1 MTTSVYILINQMEN
15 NRLKKYFIF
24 IRFKILLIQFTWT
37 IKKKTTKKHTKKYEI
52 FCESDIFM
60 MILI

>member
-24 IRFKILLIQFTWT
+24 IRFKILHTIYWT
-37 IKKKTTKKHTKKYEI
+37 IKKKKKNRFAIKNTA
-52 FCESDIFM
+52 F
-60 MILI
+60 IL